1 MSEFWTKWEG
11 EVVNGIYPLHRFL
24 NGSDHSAVFLT
35 EYKAQNLSNA
45 AIKIVPADPT
55 TAEAQ
60 LSHWRTAAALSHP
73 HLIRLFDAGHCQF
86 GGQEFLFVV
95 MEYAEETLSQI
106 LPHRALTPGEVR
118 EMLLPALDAL
128 AFLHRK
134 NLVQGELKPPN
145 VLVVNDQVKLASDTI
160 RPVGRSAAKIAKFSL
175 YDAPE
180 ARNGSISAASDIW
193 GLGVTTVEA
202 LTQHPPTWQGE
213 RFETAGLPTTL
224 PATFSDALQRCLSQ
238 NPANRPTSTELA
250 ALFQRPP
257 PPASVVSAPQP
268 VVRGAPVRAAASQT
282 SAKQRALIP
291 AIAVVLI
298 TLLAVWA
305 GLRLFRSHPNSRQSA
320 SSNDQPSSQQAAASQ
335 NAATSLPAPPEI
347 SAPSSGAKSTR
358 SKPASSRA
366 VSPSPGQSAQLLTD
380 ASPSVVHEQ
389 IPVVPRSARET
400 IHGRIKVAVLVI
412 VDRSGRVIDA
422 TLEYPG
428 PSGYFARLAREAA
441 GKWKFS
447 PASDQ
452 ESRKYLVT
460 FEFTRSDT
468 TGKVAA
474 LRS

>member
-11 EVVNGIYPLHRFL
+11 EVVNGVYPLHRFL

-35 EYKAQNLSNA
+35 EHRAQNLSNA
-45 AIKIVPADPT
+45 AIKIVPADRT

-60 LSHWRTAAALSHP
+60 LSLWRAAAALSHP
-73 HLIRLFDAGHCQF
+73 HLIRLFDTGRCQF
-86 GGQEFLFVV
+86 GDQEFLFVV

-106 LPHRALTPGEVR
+106 LPHRALTPDEVR

-128 AFLHRK
+128 AFLHGK
-134 NLVQGELKPPN
+134 NLVQGQLKPPN
-145 VLVVNDQVKLASDTI
+145 VWVVNDQVKLASDTI
-160 RPVGRSAAKIAKFSL
+160 RPVGRSAAKIARFSL
-175 YDAPE
+175 YDPPE
-180 ARNGSISAASDIW
+180 ARTGTISAASDLW

-202 LTQHPPTWQGE
+202 LTQHPPSWQGE

-238 NPANRPTSTELA
+238 NPANRPTTTDLA
-250 ALFQRPP
+250 ILFQRPP
-257 PPASVVSAPQP
+257 AASVVSAPPP
-268 VVRGAPVRAAASQT
+268 VVREAPVRAAAPQT
-282 SAKQRALIP
+282 SAKRRVLIP

-305 GLRLFRSHPNSRQSA
+305 GLRLFRSHPNFRESA

-335 NAATSLPAPPEI
+335 NAATSLSAPPEI

-358 SKPASSRA
+358 SKPVSSRA
-366 VSPSPGQSAQLLTD
+366 VSPSPGQSAQPLAD

-400 IHGRIKVAVLVI
+400 IHGRIRVAVFVI
-412 VDRSGRVIDA
+412 VDRSGKVIDA
-422 TLEYPG
+422 TLENPG

-441 GKWKFS
+441 AKWKFS

-452 ESRKYLVT
+452 ESRKYSVT

-474 LRS
+474 PRS

>member
-11 EVVNGIYPLHRFL
+11 EVVNGVYPLHRFL

-35 EYKAQNLSNA
+35 EHRAQNLSNA
-45 AIKIVPADPT
+45 AIKILPADRT

-60 LSHWRTAAALSHP
+60 LSLWRTAATLSHP
-73 HLIRLFDAGHCQF
+73 HLIRLFDTGHCQF

-106 LPHRALTPGEVR
+106 LPHRALTPDEVR

-134 NLVQGELKPPN
+134 NFVQGQLKPPN

-160 RPVGRSAAKIAKFSL
+160 RPVGRSAAQTAKFSL
-175 YDAPE
+175 YDPPE
-180 ARNGSISAASDIW
+180 ARTGTISAASDVW

-202 LTQHPPTWQGE
+202 LTQHPPMWQGE

-224 PATFSDALQRCLSQ
+224 PATFSDALRRCLSQ
-238 NPANRPTSTELA
+238 NPANRPTTTDLA
-250 ALFQRPP
+250 ALFQRP

-268 VVRGAPVRAAASQT
+268 VVREAPLRGAAPQT
-282 SAKQRALIP
+282 SAKQRVLIP
-291 AIAVVLI
+291 AMAVLLI

-305 GLRLFRSHPNSRQSA
+305 GSRLFRSHPNSRQTA
-320 SSNDQPSSQQAAASQ
+320 SSYDQPSSQQASASQ
-335 NAATSLPAPPEI
+335 NAATSLPAAPEI
-347 SAPSSGAKSTR
+347 SALSSGANSAR
-358 SKPASSRA
+358 SKPASARA
-366 VSPSPGQSAQLLTD
+366 VSPSPGQSAQLLAD

-400 IHGRIKVAVLVI
+400 IHGRIRVAVLVI
-412 VDRSGRVIDA
+412 VDRSGKVIDA
-422 TLEYPG
+422 TLENPG

-452 ESRKYLVT
+452 DSRKYSIT

-474 LRS
+474 PRS

>member
-11 EVVNGIYPLHRFL
+11 AVVNGVYPLHRFL

-45 AIKIVPADPT
+45 AIKIVPADRT
-55 TAEAQ
+55 AAEAQ
-60 LSHWRTAAALSHP
+60 LSLWRTAAALSHP
-73 HLIRLFDAGHCQF
+73 HLIRLFDTGHCQF

-106 LPHRALTPGEVR
+106 LPHRALTSDEVR

-128 AFLHRK
+128 AFLHRR
-134 NLVQGELKPPN
+134 NLVQGQLKPPN

-160 RPVGRSAAKIAKFSL
+160 RPVGRSAAKIAKVSL
-175 YDAPE
+175 YDPPE
-180 ARNGSISAASDIW
+180 ARTGTISAASDVW

-213 RFETAGLPTTL
+213 RFETVGLPTTL

-238 NPANRPTSTELA
+238 NPANRPTTTDLA

-257 PPASVVSAPQP
+257 PASLVSAPQP
-268 VVRGAPVRAAASQT
+268 VVREAPVGAVAPQT
-282 SAKQRALIP
+282 SAKQRVLIP

-298 TLLAVWA
+298 TLLAVWV
-305 GLRLFRSHPNSRQSA
+305 GLRLFRSPPNSRQSA
-320 SSNDQPSSQQAAASQ
+320 SSNDQASSQQAAALQ

-366 VSPSPGQSAQLLTD
+366 VSPSPGPSAQPLAD

-389 IPVVPRSARET
+389 LPVVPRSARET

-412 VDRSGRVIDA
+412 VDRSGKVIDA
-422 TLEYPG
+422 TLEIPG

-474 LRS
+474 PRS